1 MGPIGR
7 AAAILTLFAAGWAPA
22 SAQAPAS
29 SAIQVEPQRVG
40 IDLTYNGATVKVRAE
55 VPAGYSAAVRLEAHP
70 GRLELKRL
78 GKRAGL
84 LWMGVGEV
92 AFENVPA
99 VYQVLT
105 SGNLSELGSPQSLAT
120 WKLGYEALVPDGAP
134 GSALRSELVGL
145 KEHEGLFALQQGG
158 LTVAEPGAA
167 NHPVLSSVSEAGDPS
182 PAAPLQVLQGSF
194 RLPARA
200 PAGDYTIDLIGFKD
214 GQAINLGSAKL
225 HLEPV
230 GLAKKLSDLA
240 HEHGLAY
247 GISACVIAILVGLL
261 TGLIFTPK
269 SDESH

>member
-7 AAAILTLFAAGWAPA
+7 AAAVLTLFAAGLLPAGAQSLAP
-22 SAQAPAS
+22 
-29 SAIQVEPQRVG
+29 SAISIEPQRVG
-40 IDLTYNGATVKVRAE
+40 IGLTYNGATVKIRAQ
-55 VPAGYSAAVRLEAHP
+55 VPAGYSAAVRLTAHP
-70 GRLELKRL
+70 GRLELKRM

-92 AFENVPA
+92 SFENVPA

-105 SGNLSELGSPQSLAT
+105 SANLSELGSPQSLAE
-120 WKLGYEALVPDGAP
+120 WKLGYESLVPDGVP
-134 GSALRSELVGL
+134 GAALRSELVGL
-145 KEHEGLFALQQGG
+145 KEHEGLFSLQQGG
-158 LTVAEPGAA
+158 LTLAEPEAA
-167 NHPVLSSVSEAGDPS
+167 KSPVLTTVSEAGDPS
-182 PAAPLQVLQGSF
+182 PAASPQVLQGSF

-214 GQAINLGSAKL
+214 GQAFNLGSAKL
-225 HLEPV
+225 HLETV
-230 GLAKKLSDLA
+230 GLAKKLNDLA

-261 TGLIFTPK
+261 TGLIFQPK